1 MSNTNPSPVDE
12 LARANHRRQL
22 YWQILLP
29 ILFATLAF
37 IALGV
42 FAASA
47 GTDRPA
53 VWANI
58 STIMIACILM
68 FTGLG
73 SLLFLAAGIMGV
85 DWLIKKLSPFS
96 YLVQLY
102 VMYFGKKI
110 RDLADQSTKP
120 VVSIQSNASA
130 TKPVINRIKRNIS
143 RIMHRKE
150 V

>member
-1 MSNTNPSPVDE
+1 MSNTSPSPVDE

-37 IALGV
+37 IALGM

-73 SLLFLAAGIMGV
+73 SLLFLAVGIMGV
-85 DWLIKKLSPFS
+85 DWLIKKLPPFS

-130 TKPVINRIKRNIS
+130 TKPVINRIKGNIS
-143 RIMHRKE
+143 RIIHRKE

>member
-1 MSNTNPSPVDE
+1 MSNTNHPPVDE
-12 LARANHRRQL
+12 LAREKHQRQFL
-22 YWQILLP
+22 WQIFLP
-29 ILFATLAF
+29 ILVAALAF
-37 IALGV
+37 IALGAI
-42 FAASA
+42 AASA
-47 GTDRPA
+47 GGDRPA

-58 STIMIACILM
+58 STILIACILM

-73 SLLFLAAGIMGV
+73 SMLFLAAGILGV
-85 DWLIKKLSPFS
+85 DWLIKKIPPFS

-120 VVSIQSNASA
+120 VVNIQTNVSA

-143 RIMHRKE
+143 RVLHRKE

>member
-1 MSNTNPSPVDE
+1 MPNKNLPPVDE
-12 LARANHRRQL
+12 LARVNHHRQFF
-22 YWQILLP
+22 WQILLP
-29 ILFATLAF
+29 ILVATLAL

-42 FAASA
+42 LAASA
-47 GTDRPA
+47 GSDRPA

-58 STIMIACILM
+58 STILIACILM

-73 SLLFLAAGIMGV
+73 SMLFLAASIMGV
-85 DWLIKKLSPFS
+85 DWLIKKIPPFS

-110 RDLADQSTKP
+110 RNLADQSTKP
-120 VVSIQSNASA
+120 VVIIHTNVSA
-130 TKPVINRIKRNIS
+130 TKPLINRIKKNFS
-143 RIMHRKE
+143 RIIHRKE